1 MVAGDSSINRYA
13 PLPSTYL
20 DEQLTVAQLAQR
32 LEELHFDKHEHARV
46 VIDPGVQCFLLAVT
60 RAAAG
65 DRHDQKVRHLW
76 RSIRP
81 PR

>member
-1 MVAGDSSINRYA
+1 MVAGDNSANRYA

-20 DEQLTVAQLAQR
+20 DEQLTVTQLAQR
-32 LEELHFDKHEHARV
+32 LEELQFDKHEHARV
-46 VIDPGVQCFLLAVT
+46 VIDPGVQNFLLRAT
-60 RAAAG
+60 KAAAA
-65 DRHDQKVRHLW
+65 DHLDAKVRHVW